1 MRLQL
6 KEPES
11 GNGHANGAKSPG
23 VLAAGPV
30 FKGCRW
36 NPKRAFAIQ
45 PSFTAWVDLGSLKEL
60 SGGEAEV
67 GVRPW
72 ALLCREGPRVTR
84 LPFFLLTRW
93 LELSLSTS
101 GFSASIHRAL
111 STCQLRT
118 KHTADVTSS
127 IPTTL
132 CGVAT
137 DLHTRNS
144 CFRGVKSLVKRAG
157 KGS

>member
-1 MRLQL
+1 MQMEQNPQGSWQPARSS
-6 KEPES
+6 K
-11 GNGHANGAKSPG
+11 A
-23 VLAAGPV
+23 V
-30 FKGCRW
+30 CRW
-36 NPKRAFAIQ
+36 NPKRVFAIQ

-111 STCQLRT
+111 STRQLRS
-118 KHTADVTSS
+118 ARS
-127 IPTTL
+127 TL
-132 CGVAT
+132 QRHF
-137 DLHTRNS
+137 LHPHNTLWSGNRS
-144 CFRGVKSLVKRAG
+144 THKEFLLQRS
-157 KGS
+157 